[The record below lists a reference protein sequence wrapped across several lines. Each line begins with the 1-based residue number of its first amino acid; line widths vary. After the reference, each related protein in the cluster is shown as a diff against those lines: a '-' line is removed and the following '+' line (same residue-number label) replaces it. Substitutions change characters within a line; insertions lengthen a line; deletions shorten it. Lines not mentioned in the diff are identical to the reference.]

1 MNDSAS
7 MLQRINMID
16 TKLERLLDR
25 LDSAGP
31 IPTAPSSESKPSQAA
46 IWDLHVDEML
56 GLTDPEAY
64 LKHRCAALEHMYNNL
79 PDPEIMA
86 VLMRIFVNEIEW
98 MAAILTEARTQELL
112 SEVTVLRQKVT
123 IQPNYL
129 HKLNLEQVTHLIY
142 VLAIC
147 FSIFG
152 LGLLSSRD
160 SSHQI
165 AMEGRVPASHFR
177 YFQVVL
183 MGLRTMDTLSE
194 PRMEFVI
201 AMVIL
206 LCGLCSSRPPA
217 SATFLLSHT
226 VQVALLL
233 NLDEEPSPSL
243 PFEEAACR
251 VHLYAILCI
260 HDWFSTAFI
269 KRRPLIMMDPKRLP
283 SVFGTDEERSKY
295 LTPYHQMKM
304 RIAHLYCRTSSLM
317 MPSDEDYAYVQ
328 QLHSE
333 ALALQKQTLRLRSDV
348 AQEEVPNSMKHL
360 HRTFGNTSLH
370 YLMIRIHLPYYM
382 RGWDDPNYQL
392 SRDAC
397 FSSARALLHIFRDA
411 FSWKMPKKESGQSC
425 ESYIPTEFPVA
436 SRMWFFC
443 HWCTAAAV
451 LLLKHVTL
459 LNERNEQP
467 SWDLERE
474 SIVQDLCIM
483 SRLLNYLAPVSSIAR
498 EGYDAMQRVAA
509 HIMQTDF
516 DTSQTV
522 QDNCV
527 THWADRI
534 MPSLYSRRA
543 KAEPMLM
550 LKSLICNTEYST
562 TQNRQESAYGTQ
574 GKSVPRE
581 AHTLSQSSTSATTP
595 VSGTDRVPPMPDL
608 GAVSP
613 ITTSDL
619 DTFWAKFAVPA
630 VDDQAPANISDNA
643 LPMQNGLLAP
653 SFLLPPQNLL
663 HMPPDAFSMV
673 NPKDM
678 LMGNPLNFNIGSIG
692 PFTDDFLRSLDN
704 YAKSGSHSS
713 ALPLP

>member
-1 MNDSAS
+1 

-25 LDSAGP
+25 IDSAGS
-31 IPTAPSSESKPSQAA
+31 ISTAPSPESRPNQAA
-46 IWDLHVDEML
+46 SWDLHVDEML
-56 GLTDPEAY
+56 GLMEPEAY
-64 LKHRCAALEHMYNNL
+64 LQHRCAALEHMYNNL

-98 MAAILTEARTQELL
+98 MSAILTEARTQELL
-112 SEVTVLRQKVT
+112 SEVAMLRQKVT
-123 IQPNYL
+123 LQPIYL
-129 HKLNLEQVTHLIY
+129 HKLSLNQVTHLIY

-165 AMEGRVPASHFR
+165 AMDGRVPASHLR

-183 MGLRTMDTLSE
+183 VGLRTMDTLSE

-251 VHLYAILCI
+251 VHLYALLSI

-269 KRRPLIMMDPKRLP
+269 KRRPLIMMEPKRLP
-283 SVFGTDEERSKY
+283 SVFGTDKERSKY
-295 LTPYHQMKM
+295 LAPYHQMKL

-333 ALALQKQTLRLRSDV
+333 AQALQEQMLHLQSDV
-348 AQEEVPNSMKHL
+348 DQEEAHNSMKHV

-382 RGWDDPNYQL
+382 RGWDDPKYRL

-397 FSSARALLHIFRDA
+397 FTSARALLRIFRDA
-411 FSWKMPKKESGQSC
+411 FSWKMPKNESGESC
-425 ESYIPTEFPVA
+425 EAYIPTEFPVA
-436 SRMWFFC
+436 SRMWFFS

-459 LNERNEQP
+459 LNERYEQP

-516 DTSQTV
+516 DTSQNV

-550 LKSLICNTEYST
+550 LKSLVCHTEYSA
-562 TQNRQESAYGTQ
+562 TQNRKESAYGTQ
-574 GKSVPRE
+574 DTSAPPRE
-581 AHTLSQSSTSATTP
+581 PHALSQSSTSSTTP
-595 VSGTDRVPPMPDL
+595 ASSTDRVPTMPDL

-613 ITTSDL
+613 IPTSDL
-619 DTFWAKFAVPA
+619 DTFWAKFAAPNVSDQVPA
-630 VDDQAPANISDNA
+630 NLSDDP
-643 LPMQNGLLAP
+643 LTMQNELLAP
-653 SFLLPPQNLL
+653 SSFLLPPQNLL
-663 HMPPDAFSMV
+663 HMPPDTFSMV

-704 YAKSGSHSS
+704 YAKSGSHST
-713 ALPLP
+713 AMPLP